1 MKEIANAEIKR
12 VRSLQEKKF
21 RESFGLF
28 VVEGD
33 KMVDEALGSG
43 LDVVDVY
50 RRQEVGE
57 KAMERMSGLA
67 SAPPS
72 LAVVRI
78 PSRDI
83 PDISSGLFL
92 GLDAVRD
99 PGNFGTILRISDWF
113 GADAVFASP
122 DCVDLYNPKVIQ
134 ASMGAIFRK
143 TVVYTPLP
151 SLCAS
156 FRAAGRKVFGTFLG
170 GEDIYRT
177 ALPKDGLVVMGNEA
191 HGISGETASQVD
203 VRLTIPSFAVGR
215 GAESLNV
222 AVATAVV
229 LSEFRRR

>member
-21 RESFGLF
+21 RESLGLF

-78 PSRDI
+78 PFRDI

-151 SLCAS
+151 PLCAS
-156 FRAAGRKVFGTFLG
+156 FRAATRL
-170 GEDIYRT
+170 
-177 ALPKDGLVVMGNEA
+177 LC
-191 HGISGETASQVD
+191 ASSV
-203 VRLTIPSFAVGR
+203 S
-215 GAESLNV
+215 
-222 AVATAVV
+222 V
-229 LSEFRRR
+229 LSYRSSAPDRNKTTIYFQRA